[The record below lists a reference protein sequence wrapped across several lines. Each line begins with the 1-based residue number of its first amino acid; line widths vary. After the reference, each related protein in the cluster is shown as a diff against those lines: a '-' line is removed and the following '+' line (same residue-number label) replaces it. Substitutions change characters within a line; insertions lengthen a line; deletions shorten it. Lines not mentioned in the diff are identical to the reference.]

1 MFAAVVEAAEEAVVN
16 SLCAADT
23 VSGAHGHTVH
33 GLPLDE
39 VQALL
44 RAAGRLRAR
53 LTTRGGDGG
62 DRVLQQPRPRCP
74 PGRAG

>member
-1 MFAAVVEAAEEAVVN
+1 MFAAVVEASEEAVIN

-23 VSGAHGHTVH
+23 VSGARGHTVH

-44 RAAGRLRAR
+44 RAAGRLR
-53 LTTRGGDGG
+53 DE
-62 DRVLQQPRPRCP
+62 VS
-74 PGRAG
+74 